1 LDNSDHLHARDT
13 TTTAAGESPAVA
25 AGELVR
31 DATPPGPGTGAVAPR
46 PKSPLV
52 AAMLSFV
59 FPGVGQLYLGRRTSA
74 LSFAVPALAVVAWGL
89 LQLSNGLVYFALSM
103 LDDGYAL
110 TVMVV
115 AAGFTAWRLVA
126 IAHPYFVTRPG
137 RLGVR
142 AGAVLAA
149 LVIATIAMGDV
160 AFSNAYA
167 VYNADREIAANDFHE
182 ADTSPDISPDASP
195 VSSPTQYQPWI
206 TYGPEDGSPSPS
218 AGPSTTPFVCEDYPV
233 KLASVSGGA
242 QGQPRAFAPV
252 AALSLGPAPIVE
264 PNMSPSD
271 GIPLPTLDVSPSPS
285 PSPWPSPSP
294 SPSPS
299 PTVTPTDVGTS
310 SPSPT
315 PSADV
320 SPSPSASPS
329 AAPTPDPNRVT
340 VLLTGVDFLQGRRH
354 ALNDTI
360 ILVSIDLQT
369 RDVVMV
375 SVPRDTAN
383 FPFYWGGQ
391 APVNFKINALANAIS
406 AGRFGSPDPPLVT
419 LANEVGY
426 LVGVKVDY
434 YAEVDIAGFAKL
446 IDAVGG
452 IDLYNP
458 ALLEDP
464 FTCTSVPAGNVHLDS
479 TNALRYARSRET
491 SSDYYRSSRQQRVL
505 IALEK
510 KMASPAMLPRLGS
523 MIALVGQSVATNFPL
538 NTARNYS
545 SVAERLAT
553 ISQCVLGPPYNY
565 HPDMTITAGTW
576 TSRLMLDRVANLS
589 VKLFG
594 TDSRYYGQPGVT
606 PTACQSRF

>member
-1 LDNSDHLHARDT
+1 LDTNDKLPSADAAAPAAEEST
-13 TTTAAGESPAVA
+13 AAAAGEPA
-25 AGELVR
+25 AGVTVP
-31 DATPPGPGTGAVAPR
+31 APGPISTGPR
-46 PKSPLV
+46 SRSPLV
-52 AAMLSFV
+52 AAVLSFV
-59 FPGVGQLYLGRRTSA
+59 FPGAGQFYLGRRKSA
-74 LSFAVPALAVVAWGL
+74 LAFAVPALVVVAWAL

-110 TVMVV
+110 TIMAV
-115 AAGFTAWRLVA
+115 AAALTTWRLVA
-126 IAHPYFVTRPG
+126 IAHPFFVTRPV
-137 RLGVR
+137 RLGAR
-142 AGAVLAA
+142 AGVVLAA

-160 AFSNAYA
+160 VFSNAFA
-167 VYNADREIAANDFHE
+167 VYNADREIASNDFHE
-182 ADTSPDISPDASP
+182 ADSSLDASP
-195 VSSPTQYQPWI
+195 ASSPTQYLPWI
-206 TYGPEDGSPSPS
+206 TYVPVGASPSPS
-218 AGPSTTPFVCEDYPV
+218 AGPSRTPFVCADYPV
-233 KLASVSGGA
+233 KLSSVSGGA
-242 QGQPRAFAPV
+242 GAQP
-252 AALSLGPAPIVE
+252 AALVPASAPSTAMVPE
-264 PNMSPSD
+264 ADPNASPSE
-271 GIPLPTLDVSPSPS
+271 GATTLPTVDPSPS
-285 PSPWPSPSP
+285 PSPAPPP

-299 PTVTPTDVGTS
+299 PTITPTEAGTP
-310 SPSPT
+310 SPSHA
-315 PSADV
+315 PSADS
-320 SPSPSASPS
+320 SPSPS
-329 AAPTPDPNRVT
+329 AAPTPNLNRVT
-340 VLLTGVDFLQGRRH
+340 VLLTGVDFLQGRHH

-360 ILVSIDLQT
+360 ILVSIDLKT
-369 RDVVMV
+369 RDVAMV

-391 APVNFKINALANAIS
+391 APVNFKINGLANAIS
-406 AGRFGSPDPPLVT
+406 AGRFGSPDSPLGT

-452 IDLYNP
+452 IDVYNP
-458 ALLEDP
+458 TVLDDP
-464 FTCTSVPAGNVHLDS
+464 FTCTYVPAGNVHLDS

-510 KMASPAMLPRLGS
+510 KMASPAMLARLGS
-523 MIALVGQSVATNFPL
+523 LIALVGQSVATNFPL

-545 SVAERLAT
+545 SMTENLAS

-565 HPDMTITAGTW
+565 HPDTTATGGTW